1 MSYEKVSQA
10 DNVIIGTKQTVRA
23 LKSGLVLEVLL
34 ASDAETRI
42 IHPIIQAAEEANVPI
57 TMVDSM
63 RDLGKACG
71 IEVGA
76 TAAAILI

>member
-10 DNVIIGTKQTVRA
+10 ENVIIGTKQTVRA
-23 LKSGLVLEVLL
+23 LKSGDVLEVLI
-34 ASDAETRI
+34 ASDAESRI
-42 IHPIIQAAEEANVPI
+42 IHLIIRAAEEANVPI

-63 RDLGKACG
+63 RELGKVCG
-71 IEVGA
+71 IDVGA